1 MFPFVPFYLDKSN
14 NKTIYYDYKEKQFFS
29 SGTGKQSSFFTSFTI
44 GFSGLIGTILYN
56 LMKNISSDIGFHSPI
71 TIVLF
76 SLIIGGILACV
87 SIGVTLYTIKKHL
100 EQKKI
105 ILTLSE
111 GEVNYFNEEG
121 KKWYN
126 TTLKIIFF
134 LLSVTFVNS
143 ILLYWEQTKA
153 VLFFMNTLF
162 FLIFVIVV
170 WVLRPMKRRTI
181 YKHFQK
187 ELKRD
192 FL

>member
-44 GFSGLIGTILYN
+44 GFSGLIGTILYY
-56 LMKNISSDIGFHSPI
+56 LMSNIGFHSPI

-187 ELKRD
+187 ELKSD